1 MFNQHLEEFYCAW
14 IFFQIKENKILL
26 NIYINVWCW
35 KPTQK
40 IRKKV
45 EEHNVYSELRLDPQ
59 MEGMCR
65 FSILWATWYFCWG
78 KIGVFI
84 PGVFIPGLF
93 IPRVLQRYL
102 FRGYLFQGYLFR
114 RYLFLGCFFLGCLFL
129 GCFFQGCF
137 FLGYLFRG
145 IYSWGIYSGHRLDH
159 TD

>member
-1 MFNQHLEEFYCAW
+1 MVLKAHPKNPEKKLKSIMC
-14 IFFQIKENKILL
+14 
-26 NIYINVWCW
+26 
-35 KPTQK
+35 TQNCDWTLSLGGK
-40 IRKKV
+40 
-45 EEHNVYSELRLDPQ
+45 
-59 MEGMCR
+59 CR

-84 PGVFIPGLF
+84 PGVFIPGVF

-145 IYSWGIYSGHRLDH
+145 IYSWGIYSGHREEASSTTVVCL
-159 TD
+159 